1 MFIYFSNFARSLY
14 SSYKNHSKV
23 LHFIESYEGI
33 IVYSFYL
40 SIIMGD
46 DNGSL
51 DWERDIDD
59 EYFTACMAYN
69 ILFDAK
75 SQTIVIK
82 GLFLYELSQDGEKYR
97 IIDMFE
103 HWHDRCYVDYCT
115 FSVESIVYDSETRQ
129 WKHDRP

>member
-59 EYFTACMAYN
+59 EYFIQRAWRITSCSMQRVKQLLSKDYFFMN
-69 ILFDAK
+69 YLK
-75 SQTIVIK
+75 MGKNT
-82 GLFLYELSQDGEKYR
+82 GL
-97 IIDMFE
+97 
-103 HWHDRCYVDYCT
+103 
-115 FSVESIVYDSETRQ
+115 
-129 WKHDRP
+129 